1 MVVLA
6 VVFGLVI
13 TGCSVDEE
21 TMVDAAAPAAAAVGD
36 PPSAGEP
43 SNAID
48 EGGEAPPGSREFCV
62 EFPIDESCDA
72 FFDALS
78 DEEFC
83 GLLPDDPFCA
93 EFLEGLGDE
102 GAAGPPAPATPPA
115 PTAPAGGGAPAVAGI
130 DPTLLRDD
138 GRCLPEEDE
147 EDQAGIEYN
156 LAYQVVDGV
165 LGSVCFGSP
174 DETVEWAWRVL
185 ADLTPPDQLRDLAV
199 FGGFTSTEDDGVT
212 LAFVQRLDDDGTQF
226 LMAVNVAE
234 TRSDEEEAILTMAH
248 ELTHVFTA
256 LPGELDRFILPGDC
270 TTFDNGEGCYEPDSI
285 IHRWFEEF
293 WTAAPGDPN
302 DADDAGPRCDL
313 DAGFFGSYAATTPEE
328 DFAEAFSA
336 YVLRVEATTDG
347 QQRRLDFIDAFPGL
361 REFRDRAAELGYGPL
376 ENRFGLCG

>member
-1 MVVLA
+1 MAVFGVVL
-6 VVFGLVI
+6 GLVA

-21 TMVDAAAPAAAAVGD
+21 TMVDIAAPAASGVDDSSAA
-36 PPSAGEP
+36 EP

-48 EGGEAPPGSREFCV
+48 EAPTAPPGSRNFCL
-62 EFPIDESCDA
+62 EYPIDESCDA
-72 FFDALS
+72 FFAALS

-83 GLLPDDPFCA
+83 GLLPDDPFCT
-93 EFLEGLGDE
+93 ESVEGLVDE
-102 GAAGPPAPATPPA
+102 DSAGTPPDPATPPA
-115 PTAPAGGGAPAVAGI
+115 PTALAGGGAPAVAGI
-130 DPTLLRDD
+130 DPTLTRDD

-147 EDQAGIEYN
+147 EDRADIEYN

-199 FGGFTSTEDDGVT
+199 FGGFTSTEDDGIT

-226 LMAVNVAE
+226 LMAVNIAE
-234 TRSDEEEAILTMAH
+234 TRSDENEAILTMAH

-256 LPGELDRFILPGDC
+256 LPDELDRFILPEDC

-285 IHRWFEEF
+285 IQRWFEEF
-293 WTAAPGDPN
+293 WTAAPGEPN

-313 DAGFFGSYAATTPEE
+313 DAGFFGSYAASTPEE

-336 YVLRVEATTDG
+336 YVLRVEARTDG
-347 QQRRLDFIDAFPGL
+347 QQQRLDFIDAFPGL

-376 ENRFGLCG
+376 ENRFDLCG